1 MARRA
6 QSSTSVSAGTV
17 TSEDGQ
23 VLSYS
28 GQGRT
33 VNSLIFL
40 ALCMAIMVG
49 SFWAFASYPN
59 SPLVWIVGLLLYGL
73 ALLIPVGLLSN
84 STAKRAAGG
93 RSILMDVPPTTEVP
107 GDEPKAAE
115 YAQGPQ
121 DIAERDAQ
129 IRARHRDV

>member
-6 QSSTSVSAGTV
+6 QSSANVSAGTV

-59 SPLVWIVGLLLYGL
+59 SPLVWIVGLLLYTL

-84 STAKRAAGG
+84 STAKHAVGG

-107 GDEPKAAE
+107 GDESKAAE

-121 DIAERDAQ
+121 DIGERDAQ